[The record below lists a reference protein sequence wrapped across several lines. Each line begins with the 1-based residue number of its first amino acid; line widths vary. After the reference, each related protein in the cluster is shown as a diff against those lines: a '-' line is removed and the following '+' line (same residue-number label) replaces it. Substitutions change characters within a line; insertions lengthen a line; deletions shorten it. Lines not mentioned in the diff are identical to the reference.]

1 MDKNYTV
8 TLYANPEPILDIEE
22 FECICQQMAA
32 IQNGYGHDYEKVFVQ
47 EETEEEMEYTWEE
60 NKVATDG

>member
-1 MDKNYTV
+1 MGKNYTV

-32 IQNGYGHDYEKVFVQ
+32 IQNGYGHDFGQVFVQ
-47 EETEEEMEYTWEE
+47 EEVEDNIEYVWEK
-60 NKVATDG
+60 NQS